1 MHTHAVIF
9 SWKEVLE
16 SAESLP
22 VLHCFI
28 KELDCKTIK
37 KLKQFIILEGL
48 MSSVVVTKGTGG
60 HAPLTHP
67 IVFLNRKGP
76 HVDFKMQRKG
86 DVSV

>member
-1 MHTHAVIF
+1 
-9 SWKEVLE
+9 
-16 SAESLP
+16 
-22 VLHCFI
+22 
-28 KELDCKTIK
+28 
-37 KLKQFIILEGL
+37 

-60 HAPLTHP
+60 HAPLTLP